1 MKNMAEPVR
10 NDEPLSSI
18 RFPQSEPS
26 TRPGPTPLER
36 TLDPLATKALPETAE
51 PHAPLGEWPEESFG
65 EDSDRRGL
73 GAETV
78 RDLRE
83 DLENA
88 YCRASNFLRGR
99 MRILRA
105 RTDLLKERV
114 QSGEL
119 QETAHARAE
128 EIRDTASRQVR
139 LARARAEFYGHNYP
153 LQVIAGV
160 AAGAFLLGFV
170 MRMWRDE

>member
-1 MKNMAEPVR
+1 
-10 NDEPLSSI
+10 
-18 RFPQSEPS
+18 
-26 TRPGPTPLER
+26 
-36 TLDPLATKALPETAE
+36 
-51 PHAPLGEWPEESFG
+51 
-65 EDSDRRGL
+65 
-73 GAETV
+73 
-78 RDLRE
+78 
-83 DLENA
+83 
-88 YCRASNFLRGR
+88 

-139 LARARAEFYGHNYP
+139 LARARAQFYGHNYP